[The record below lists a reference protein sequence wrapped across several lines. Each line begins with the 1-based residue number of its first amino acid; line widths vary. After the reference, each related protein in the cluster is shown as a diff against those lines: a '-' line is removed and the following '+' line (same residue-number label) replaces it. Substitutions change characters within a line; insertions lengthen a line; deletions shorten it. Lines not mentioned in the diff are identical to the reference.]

1 MTAGGDETLAWPH
14 VEGYRIEAVIGRGGM
29 ATVYRARQVSLDRTV
44 AIKLMARRDDDDASA
59 ERFAHEAR
67 IIAGL
72 EHPGIVGIH
81 DVGRL
86 PDGRLFYAMPWLPGG
101 DLAGR
106 ELRGDQRAILGIL
119 RVLLG
124 ALGHAHAHG
133 VVHRDV
139 KPENVLFDAN
149 GQPRLA
155 DFGIALGGRRPAS
168 RITREGMALGSG
180 GYMAPEQARGEALD
194 GRADLYGVGVLAYEM
209 LTGELPFHA
218 EDELAQALMHAQ
230 DPVPRLP
237 AALAHWQGWID
248 RAMAK
253 HPSQRYPDAQAMLRA
268 LDRVEQGIGQSGGAA
283 RRRIGWRWLLGALVL
298 LALALLVWRSWQ
310 AAEPVAGEAA
320 VVAPVA
326 PVDEVGALLATAA
339 RQLQAGALVTPAGGN
354 AAETYIEALRRQ
366 PGRADAMN
374 GLRRVFAGLAQ
385 QARQAVE
392 VDDDDLLAERIA
404 QAELLAEGLGAL
416 GDEGRLRV
424 REAAQQALD
433 VAIAQAIAAADSAR
447 SEQLLA
453 RYALHGLDAATA
465 QGLLRRVPAAT
476 PAAPP
481 RAAGVPGGR
490 LVSVGEYR
498 RFVEATGRADSRCRA
513 RLSPLQLIEERTWRD
528 PGFPQ
533 GEESPVVCVSH
544 ADAQDYA
551 RWLSAQGGG
560 RWRLPSL
567 AEQRQV
573 SGSRDV
579 DEWTDD
585 CARSG
590 TQGCVRRQVF
600 TRAGQDGSRDPA
612 RGYDEVGIRLVRGR

>member
-218 EDELAQALMHAQ
+218 E
-230 DPVPRLP
+230 
-237 AALAHWQGWID
+237 
-248 RAMAK
+248 
-253 HPSQRYPDAQAMLRA
+253 
-268 LDRVEQGIGQSGGAA
+268 
-283 RRRIGWRWLLGALVL
+283 
-298 LALALLVWRSWQ
+298 
-310 AAEPVAGEAA
+310 
-320 VVAPVA
+320 
-326 PVDEVGALLATAA
+326 
-339 RQLQAGALVTPAGGN
+339 
-354 AAETYIEALRRQ
+354 
-366 PGRADAMN
+366 
-374 GLRRVFAGLAQ
+374 
-385 QARQAVE
+385 
-392 VDDDDLLAERIA
+392 
-404 QAELLAEGLGAL
+404 
-416 GDEGRLRV
+416 
-424 REAAQQALD
+424 
-433 VAIAQAIAAADSAR
+433 
-447 SEQLLA
+447 
-453 RYALHGLDAATA
+453 
-465 QGLLRRVPAAT
+465 
-476 PAAPP
+476 
-481 RAAGVPGGR
+481 
-490 LVSVGEYR
+490 
-498 RFVEATGRADSRCRA
+498 
-513 RLSPLQLIEERTWRD
+513 
-528 PGFPQ
+528 
-533 GEESPVVCVSH
+533 
-544 ADAQDYA
+544 
-551 RWLSAQGGG
+551 
-560 RWRLPSL
+560 
-567 AEQRQV
+567 
-573 SGSRDV
+573 
-579 DEWTDD
+579 
-585 CARSG
+585 
-590 TQGCVRRQVF
+590 
-600 TRAGQDGSRDPA
+600 
-612 RGYDEVGIRLVRGR
+612 